1 MFYLC
6 RSKLKWYNWA
16 SLAVNAVFH
25 ILHLVQSHWTYDGIS
40 QDVSLSSS
48 QVTFNIIEAFYNL
61 KILS

>member
-1 MFYLC
+1 MLENILVTPKIIYSN

-48 QVTFNIIEAFYNL
+48 QVNL
-61 KILS
+61 KYS